1 MNHPKKTISYRDAM
15 AATNREA
22 AASMALA
29 VFLCAYFAASIFL
42 TVDSEIMIFGF
53 PLWFMTG
60 VVGGFLLSFVGVA
73 LLLKFVFRD
82 MPLDAEEMKK

>member
-1 MNHPKKTISYRDAM
+1 M

-29 VFLCAYFAASIFL
+29 AGLCAYFVASIYL
-42 TVDSEIMIFGF
+42 TVDSEVLIWGF
-53 PLWFMTG
+53 PLWFMVG

-73 LLLKFVFRD
+73 VILKFFFEE
-82 MPLDAEEMKK
+82 MPLDAEEMTK

>member
-1 MNHPKKTISYRDAM
+1 MK
-15 AATNREA
+15 ATNREA

-29 VFLCAYFAASIFL
+29 VFLCAYFAASIYL
-42 TVDSEIMIFGF
+42 TVDSEVVIWGF
-53 PLWFMTG
+53 PLWFMIG

-73 LLLKFVFRD
+73 VILKFFFQD